1 MQIILL
7 PCNSQKLP
15 RNLFIILFAKNAWI
29 VMVPVSVFLVWDSQ
43 IQKVN
48 QSSFMKDQWTKQL
61 ANTFSEYL
69 QIELYIKIQIRTLKP
84 QFQ

>member
-1 MQIILL
+1 
-7 PCNSQKLP
+7 
-15 RNLFIILFAKNAWI
+15 
-29 VMVPVSVFLVWDSQ
+29 MVPASAFLVWDSQ

-61 ANTFSEYL
+61 ANIFSEYL
-69 QIELYIKIQIRTLKP
+69 QIELYIKIQIKTLKP